1 MTDTISV
8 LKNKYNVSHETLS
21 ELSCFHDLLFKWQKR
36 LNLISPKTIN
46 KIWDRHILDSA
57 QLCSFIPKKPCRI
70 LDVGSGAGLPGV
82 VLSILTDHEIHLVE
96 SDQKKCAFLRTAL
109 SRVSSNAL
117 VHETRLEEMPSLRA
131 DIITAR
137 AFAPLPR
144 LLGLTQKQ
152 HHPKLRFLLLKGRD
166 VNSELINID
175 SWQKLRVT
183 NQHASITSQ
192 NGCILELQFNDAQ

>member
-1 MTDTISV
+1 MTDTFSV
-8 LKNKYNVSHETLS
+8 LKDKYNVSHETLS

-57 QLCSFIPKKPCRI
+57 QLCSFTPKVPCRI

-82 VLSILTDHEIHLVE
+82 ILSILTDHEIHLVE

-109 SRVSSNAL
+109 SRIRSNAL
-117 VHETRLEEMPSLRA
+117 VHETRLEEMPSLSA

-144 LLGLTQKQ
+144 LLSLTQKQ

-166 VNSELINID
+166 VNSELINLD
-175 SWQKLRVT
+175 SWQKLRVK
-183 NQHASITSQ
+183 NQHTSITSED
-192 NGCILELQFNDAQ
+192 GCILELQFNDAQ

>member
-1 MTDTISV
+1 MTDTLSV
-8 LKNKYNVSHETLS
+8 LKDKYNVSHETLS

-57 QLCSFIPKKPCRI
+57 QLCSFIPQKPCRI
-70 LDVGSGAGLPGV
+70 LDVGSGAGFPGV

-96 SDQKKCAFLRTAL
+96 SDKKKCAFLRTAL
-109 SRVSSNAL
+109 SRISSNAI
-117 VHETRLEEMPSLRA
+117 VHETRLEEMPSLSA

-166 VNSELINID
+166 INSELINIG
-175 SWQKLRVT
+175 SWQKLRVK
-183 NQHASITSQ
+183 NQHTSITSED
-192 NGCILELQFNDAQ
+192 GCILELQFNDAQ

>member
-1 MTDTISV
+1 MTDVRSV
-8 LKNKYNVSHETLS
+8 LNDRYNVSHETLS
-21 ELSCFHDLLFKWQKR
+21 KLSCFYDLLIKWQRR
-36 LNLISPKTIN
+36 LNLISHKTIN
-46 KIWDRHILDSA
+46 EIWDRHILDSA
-57 QLCSFIPKKPCRI
+57 QLCSFLPEKPCCI
-70 LDVGSGAGLPGV
+70 LDVGSGAGLPGI

-109 SRVSSNAL
+109 SRISSNAM
-117 VHETRLEEMPSLRA
+117 VHETRLEEMPSLSA

-166 VNSELINID
+166 INSELINIG
-175 SWQKLRVT
+175 SWQKLRVK
-183 NQHASITSQ
+183 NQHTSITSED
-192 NGCILELQFNDAQ
+192 GCVLELQFNDAQ

>member
-1 MTDTISV
+1 MTDTLSV
-8 LKNKYNVSHETLS
+8 LKDKYDVSHETLS

-70 LDVGSGAGLPGV
+70 LDVGSGAGFPGV

-96 SDQKKCAFLRTAL
+96 SDKKKCAFLRTAL

-117 VHETRLEEMPSLRA
+117 VHETRLEEMSNLSA

-144 LLGLTQKQ
+144 LLCLTQKQ

-175 SWQKLRVT
+175 SWQKIRVT
-183 NQHASITSQ
+183 NQHASITSED
-192 NGCILELQFNDAQ
+192 GCILELQFNDAQ

>member
-1 MTDTISV
+1 MTDTLSV
-8 LKNKYNVSHETLS
+8 LKEKFDVSHETLS

-57 QLCSFIPKKPCRI
+57 QLCSFIPKEPCRI
-70 LDVGSGAGLPGV
+70 IDVGSGAGFPGI

-109 SRVSSNAL
+109 SRISSNAM
-117 VHETRLEEMPSLRA
+117 VHETRLEEMPSLSA

-166 VNSELINID
+166 INSELINID
-175 SWQKLRVT
+175 SWQKIQVT
-183 NQHASITSQ
+183 NQHASITSE